1 MKYKNPN
8 IDPYEALAN
17 AIVLQAVKDYRST
30 LKACARNPSNRSA
43 KFRKEQLERFFLS
56 EWYRLLTHIDGE
68 MLIEK
73 LNQEV
78 KS

>member
-1 MKYKNPN
+1 MSCKNTN

-17 AIVLQAVKDYRST
+17 AIVLQAVKDYRRA
-30 LKACARNPSNRSA
+30 LKSYVRNPSNNSA
-43 KFRKEQLERFFLS
+43 RYKKESLERFFLS